1 MVYDVTCLAE
11 VLRSLSA
18 EGLEGVIVGSTAYAL
33 RLGLRKFEDDVD
45 LFATNFSPVFDEG
58 LVRDAADK
66 IGCEVGVSEWGTP
79 RLECAVGG
87 ECVVPVELH
96 ENIHDLYIPP
106 EIVEGAETLSVG
118 GFEVRAIRVEDYV
131 LLKAR
136 AGRGHDIEDLN
147 YIADLIKS
155 GSLRIDLRLV
165 RDRLKIFEEDEQRLI
180 VRRLA
185 DAGFKL

>member
-1 MVYDVTCLAE
+1 MVYDVRCLAE
-11 VLRSLSA
+11 VLKSMSA

-33 RLGLRKFEDDVD
+33 RLGVREFEDDVD
-45 LFATNFSPVFDEG
+45 LFATNFSPIFDEG

-87 ECVVPVELH
+87 GCVIPVELH
-96 ENIHDLYIPP
+96 ENIHDFYIPH
-106 EIVEGAETLSVG
+106 EIVEGSETIAVG
-118 GFEVRAIRVEDYV
+118 DFEARVIRVEDYV

-136 AGRGHDIEDLN
+136 AGRDHDIEDLN
-147 YIADLIKS
+147 YIADLIES
-155 GSLRIDLRLV
+155 GVLRIDLRLV

-180 VRRLA
+180 ARRLA
-185 DAGFKL
+185 DTGFKI